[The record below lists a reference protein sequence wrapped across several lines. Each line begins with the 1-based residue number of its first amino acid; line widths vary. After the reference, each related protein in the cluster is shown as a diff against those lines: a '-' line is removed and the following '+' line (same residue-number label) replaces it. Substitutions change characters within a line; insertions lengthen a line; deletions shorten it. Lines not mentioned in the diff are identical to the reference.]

1 MSEIDELVLLKYQKL
16 LHKSQK
22 YKIEERELTFF
33 DTASKKYHENPTT
46 ELLAFFLDSNNPH
59 KLEYSFYNG
68 LTNLLCELDDEL
80 CDFDFGG
87 VIEIVTE
94 QLTQK
99 GKRLDLVIETDT
111 SLILIE
117 NKIGHIQNNP
127 FPDYL
132 GWAEK
137 QVENSKK
144 KIIPIVLCLDGNTHQ
159 AQWYGI
165 SYEQL
170 IESIR
175 DSVAHQILKSPLNKW
190 AIFATE
196 FLNHLENLY
205 ENNEIDMQS
214 VNFVFE
220 NLEEIEALN
229 RLKEQAYDEI
239 VKAINLELATIPD
252 FEVGNRRHSWSK
264 TPALR
269 FQNNQWKDSSDIV
282 LNIDTNTIPPT
293 YRVSTYIHN
302 PTREIEKRAEACFR
316 RNYPNNLL
324 RTWHEQGERYWGI
337 AWTTHKFDL
346 DMIKLLIK
354 KNAEI
359 LDKVEKIWK
368 KQDKF
373 KF

>member
-1 MSEIDELVLLKYQKL
+1 MSEIDELVLLKFQKL

-46 ELLAFFLDSNNPH
+46 ELLAFFLDPNNPH

-68 LTNLLCELDDEL
+68 LANLLCELDDEL

-87 VIEIVTE
+87 VIEIVIE
-94 QLTQK
+94 QPTQNS
-99 GKRLDLVIETDT
+99 KRLDLVIETDT

-127 FPDYL
+127 FNDYL

-144 KIIPIVLCLDGNTHQ
+144 KIIPIVLCLDGNTDQ
-159 AQWYGI
+159 AQWYSI
-165 SYEQL
+165 SYVQL
-170 IESIR
+170 IGSIR

-214 VNFVFE
+214 VDFIFE

-229 RLKEQAYDEI
+229 RLKEQAYNEI

-252 FEVGNRRHSWSK
+252 FEVDNDRHSWLK

-269 FQNNQWKDSSDIV
+269 FRNMQWEDRSDVV
-282 LNIDTNTIPPT
+282 LNIDTNSIPPV
-293 YRVSTYIHN
+293 YKVQTYIKY
-302 PTREIEKRAEACFR
+302 PTVELIEKVLPLFQAG
-316 RNYPNNLL
+316 NYGTMKQLGY
-324 RTWHEQGERYWGI
+324 EQKNTFWGI
-337 AWTTHKFDL
+337 AWTFNVFEFDK
-346 DMIKLLIK
+346 IKALIK
-354 KNAEI
+354 RNAEI
-359 LDKVEKIWK
+359 LDKVEKVWK
-368 KQDKF
+368 KAG
-373 KF
+373 

>member
-1 MSEIDELVLLKYQKL
+1 MKEIDELVLLKFQKL

-46 ELLAFFLDSNNPH
+46 ELLAFFMDSNNPH

-68 LTNLLCELDDEL
+68 LTNLLCKLDDEL

-132 GWAEK
+132 DWAEK

-144 KIIPIVLCLDGNTHQ
+144 KIIPIVLCLDGKTDQ

-165 SYEQL
+165 SYAQL

-190 AIFATE
+190 AIFTTE

-214 VNFVFE
+214 VNFIFE

-252 FEVGNRRHSWSK
+252 FEVGNRRHSWLK

-269 FQNNQWKDSSDIV
+269 FQNNQWEDSSDIV

-316 RNYPNNLL
+316 KNYPNNLL
-324 RTWHEQGERYWGI
+324 KTWHEQGERYWGI
-337 AWTTHKFDL
+337 TWTTHKFDL
-346 DMIKLLIK
+346 DVIKLLIK
-354 KNAEI
+354 KNAEV
-359 LDKVEKIWK
+359 LDKVEKVWK
-368 KQDKF
+368 KVG
-373 KF
+373 